1 MVAKE
6 IHYRKVGNFL
16 FLLFRAFWH
25 GQGCGSGVL
34 RSRTLSAPPPD
45 PCLASGM
52 ASRVGLGGH
61 QGESVI
67 PDSLFTRTTL
77 CEPDPL
83 HGHQKSYFHLSCTF
97 QVVSC
102 LITGLN
108 GVFAQEFLLR
118 AGYRFRLLSLA
129 QRHAFG
135 VPLFFHVLGAC
146 SLRGQMSGFR
156 SNSCMGYATWV
167 LHHRIVPLSAT
178 QV

>member
-1 MVAKE
+1 M
-6 IHYRKVGNFL
+6 
-16 FLLFRAFWH
+16 
-25 GQGCGSGVL
+25 L

-102 LITGLN
+102 RITGLN

-129 QRHAFG
+129 QRHVFG
-135 VPLFFHVLGAC
+135 VPPFFRVLALGLFF
-146 SLRGQMSGFR
+146 LRGRISGFH
-156 SNSCMGYATWV
+156 SNPCMDYATWA
-167 LHHRIVPLSAT
+167 LHHRIVLLSAT